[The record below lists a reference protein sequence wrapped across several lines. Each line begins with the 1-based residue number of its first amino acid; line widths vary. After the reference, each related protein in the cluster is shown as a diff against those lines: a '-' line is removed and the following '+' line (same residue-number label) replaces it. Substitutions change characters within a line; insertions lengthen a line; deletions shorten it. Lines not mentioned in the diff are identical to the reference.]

1 MKIVLVHSGKA
12 FLPEMYAYQAYLEG
26 KGHQVMVQTAEEA
39 AAQAERPDLYYRFAG
54 FLRHRLSPDV
64 PEIHEYASASIGAF
78 PRVKNLLK
86 SVASARPVG
95 RVFLN
100 MFVKDQF
107 HFPVSAPFLFRDMG
121 ANNAFFEQRGC
132 ADKIY
137 DLVYAGSI
145 TGRAGVLD
153 CITRL
158 AGKGLRIGL
167 AGTVTEQELVII
179 RSQPLIDYVGRLPV
193 ADVPAFIARARFGLN
208 YCPDIYPYNQ
218 QTSTKVIEYLAAGIG
233 IVSNRYEWMVSHATQ
248 NGYAFLDVSDIDS
261 ASSLVGVP
269 NAILDSERARQFE
282 WARLLERA
290 DLDAFIRRCFLSNNA
305 GNIA

>member
-12 FLPEMYAYQAYLEG
+12 FLPEIYAYQTYLEG
-26 KGHQVMVQTAEEA
+26 KGHQVSLQAAGESATQTG
-39 AAQAERPDLYYRFAG
+39 RPDLYYRFAG

-64 PEIHEYASASIGAF
+64 PEIHEYASASVGAF

-86 SVASARPVG
+86 SVVSTRPVG

-100 MFVKDQF
+100 TFVNDQF
-107 HFPVSAPFLFRDMG
+107 HFPAKAPFLFRDMG
-121 ANNAFFEQRGC
+121 ADKAFFDQRGH

-145 TGRAGVLD
+145 TGRAGVLE

-179 RSQPLIDYVGRLPV
+179 RSQPCIDYVGRLPV
-193 ADVPAFIARARFGLN
+193 ANVPAFIARARFGLN
-208 YCPDIYPYNQ
+208 FCPDIYPYNQ

-233 IVSNRYEWMVSHATQ
+233 IVSNRYAWIVSHASQ
-248 NGYAFLDVSDIDS
+248 NGYGFLDVSDIDS
-261 ASSLVGVP
+261 VDSLVGVS

-290 DLDAFIRRCFLSNNA
+290 DLDAFIRRCSHSNNTGSVA
-305 GNIA
+305 